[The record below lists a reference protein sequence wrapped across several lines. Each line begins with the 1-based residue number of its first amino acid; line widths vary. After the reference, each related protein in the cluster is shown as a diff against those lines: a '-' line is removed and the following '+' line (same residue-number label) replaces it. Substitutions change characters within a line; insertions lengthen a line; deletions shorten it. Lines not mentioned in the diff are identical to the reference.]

1 MRASRLAVASAL
13 TALAVALALLAYDLV
28 AWDEALTQGDRTYAV
43 DPSDARWSATT
54 VLPHDPAGAFLRV
67 GDPVALRRAVRSFV
81 VSVDV
86 PRGLDNGLRRAQLRA
101 RADVALTGV
110 VASGDP
116 SAASQAA
123 NLAGV
128 LAETALEG
136 TATDRGRAAF
146 EAAVRAD
153 PTNADAAYNLELIL
167 RRAKVVG
174 TREGPGSGS
183 GPRGQ
188 AEPGAG
194 SGQPGEGY

>member
-1 MRASRLAVASAL
+1 
-13 TALAVALALLAYDLV
+13 
-28 AWDEALTQGDRTYAV
+28 
-43 DPSDARWSATT
+43 
-54 VLPHDPAGAFLRV
+54 V

-81 VSVDV
+81 VAVDV
-86 PRGLDNGLRRAQLRA
+86 PRGIDNGLRRAQLRA

-110 VASGDP
+110 VASGDSP
-116 SAASQAA
+116 AASQAA

-174 TREGPGSGS
+174 TREGAGSGS